1 MYIWI
6 GMATGTTIYRAIRA
20 AAAAVSLGDEMTFS
34 EIMKNV
40 VDIGIT
46 PVLLIIFII
55 YFICKSR
62 NDDNRV
68 IKANEQLLQ
77 REQQLA
83 DEAAK
88 REKLIRQESEK
99 QLQLIMEERARREQQ
114 LIEDGQ
120 RREEMIRRESE
131 KRESILMGNMER
143 MIQNMDQITL
153 TMRGIDQSMAKIN
166 ERLEKIEE
174 RTGAGNGSRHYES
187 QCG

>member
-1 MYIWI
+1 MYIWVSI
-6 GMATGTTIYRAIRA
+6 VTGTTLYRAARA
-20 AAAAVSLGDEMTFS
+20 AASVSLGDEMTFG
-34 EIMKNV
+34 EIMRNI

-46 PVLLIIFII
+46 PVLLVVFII
-55 YFICKSR
+55 YFIWKSK
-62 NDDNRV
+62 NDDTRV
-68 IKANEQLLQ
+68 NKVNEMLLQ

-114 LIEDGQ
+114 LIEDGV

-143 MIQNMDQITL
+143 MIQNMDRITE
-153 TMRGIDQSMAKIN
+153 TMRNIDLSMAKTN
-166 ERLEKIEE
+166 ERMEQIEE
-174 RTGAGNGSRHYES
+174 LIKERGCVRNGGGSYED
-187 QCG
+187 

>member
-1 MYIWI
+1 MYIGVSVI
-6 GMATGTTIYRAIRA
+6 TGTTLYRAAMA
-20 AAAAVSLGDEMTFS
+20 AASVSLGEEMTFG
-34 EIMKNV
+34 EIMRSV

-46 PVLLIIFII
+46 PVLLVVFII
-55 YFICKSR
+55 YFIYKSK
-62 NDDNRV
+62 NDVRV
-68 IKANEQLLQ
+68 NKANEMLLQ

-114 LIEDGQ
+114 LLEDGN

-143 MIQNMDQITL
+143 MIQNMDRITE
-153 TMRGIDQSMAKIN
+153 TMRNIDLSMTKTN
-166 ERLEKIEE
+166 ERMEKIEE
-174 RTGAGNGSRHYES
+174 IIKERVCVRNGSGSDE
-187 QCG
+187 G

>member
-1 MYIWI
+1 MYIWM
-6 GMATGTTIYRAIRA
+6 GMITGTTLFRTIRA
-20 AAAAVSLGDEMTFS
+20 AAAVSIGDEMTFS

-40 VDIGIT
+40 VDIGVT
-46 PVLLIIFII
+46 PVLLIVFIV
-55 YFICKSR
+55 YFIYKSK
-62 NDDNRV
+62 NDDARV
-68 IKANEQLLQ
+68 GRANELLLQ

-83 DEAAK
+83 DDATK

-114 LIEDGQ
+114 LIEDGN

-143 MIQNMDQITL
+143 MIQNMDRITE
-153 TMRGIDQSMAKIN
+153 TMRNIDLSMAKVN

-174 RTGAGNGSRHYES
+174 RTCVRNGGRSDE
-187 QCG
+187 G

>member
-1 MYIWI
+1 MYIWT

-62 NDDNRV
+62 NDDSRV
-68 IKANEQLLQ
+68 NKANELLLQ

-114 LIEDGQ
+114 LTSDGQ
-120 RREEMIRRESE
+120 RREEIIRRESE

-174 RTGAGNGSRHYES
+174 RTGAVSGGKYYEN